1 MLSSIFRVST
11 PLDLTSTANRWRD
24 TYLPRHAVWRQQI
37 TSHVPAPWCRSAPA
51 NYITCTHP
59 VMLFGISRLHHTY
72 LPHDTVWD
80 QQIAPHVPASWCCLA
95 PAAHITRTHSMMLFG
110 TSGLQ
115 HMYLPHDAV
124 WDQQITTHVPTPWC
138 SLGPAKQITSYVP
151 APWCCLGPADYI
163 TRTHPM
169 MLFGTSRLHHTYLLH
184 DAVWDQQF
192 TSHVPSPWCCSVSA
206 NALTRTYPV
215 ILFGINRWSLIAR
228 QDICEST
235 PTNWY
240 DTGNGGF
247 ILCTEN
253 STNGGIRRKIRSWQ
267 SIAKMEVK
275 CCWESFVPLWQLS
288 ALEQASFYTRL
299 ILTDQNCSPSSPLQK
314 KQASN
319 QSVNR
324 SIGDNYFFQYT
335 EMWRARHS
343 CWTVLQSWTRRN

>member
-1 MLSSIFRVST
+1 M
-11 PLDLTSTANRWRD
+11 P
-24 TYLPRHAVWRQQI
+24 
-37 TSHVPAPWCRSAPA
+37 
-51 NYITCTHP
+51 
-59 VMLFGISRLHHTY
+59 FGASKLHH
-72 LPHDTVWD
+72 
-80 QQIAPHVPASWCCLA
+80 
-95 PAAHITRTHSMMLFG
+95 
-110 TSGLQ
+110 
-115 HMYLPHDAV
+115 MYPPRDAV
-124 WDQQITTHVPTPWC
+124 WDQQITSHVPTPWYC
-138 SLGPAKQITSYVP
+138 LGSADCTTRTCLMMLFGASSSHHTYPLHDAVWDQRFTTHVPSLWCCLGPADYIIRTCPMMLFGTSQADYIIRTCPMMLFGTSRLHHTHPPHDVVWDQQITSYVP
-151 APWCCLGPADYI
+151 APWCSLGPTDYI

-184 DAVWDQQF
+184 DAVWDQQI

-215 ILFGINRWSLIAR
+215 ILFGINRWSPIAR